1 MSTQQMNKFYFPIY
15 YNQTECEYET
25 IEPTSWNSLFIP
37 SLPPGF
43 VNEELLFELVQETFR
58 IGSVKRVDIIK
69 KNNTNNRLMAF
80 IHFNSWNDSPATRIF
95 RDKIEKE
102 GFIDVFGY
110 TNQMNQYADYNY
122 FIPNIN
128 KDVFI
133 RFLINKMPIKD
144 TELNAHQLADMLE
157 KSETKIIYQQSVI
170 DNLIQDLEATK
181 LRLKQMEMESRDLK
195 NNNAES
201 ESESFTK
208 LEKPKLIRNLYY
220 IEADTDYDNNSLMNY
235 IEDDDISLD
244 ERSMYTIHSNFIH
257 SSYN

>member
-15 YNQTECEYET
+15 YNQTEQEYET

-110 TNQMNQYADYNY
+110 TNEMNQYADYNY
-122 FIPNIN
+122 FIPNIK

-170 DNLIQDLEATK
+170 DNLTQELEATK
-181 LRLKQMEMESRDLK
+181 LKLKQMEMESKDLK
-195 NNNAES
+195 NKNA
-201 ESESFTK
+201 ESFTK

-220 IEADTDYDNNSLMNY
+220 VVRNEEEEDCNSLMNY
-235 IEDDDISLD
+235 MDDDESSLE
-244 ERSMYTIHSNFIH
+244 ERSLYTIQTNFIH